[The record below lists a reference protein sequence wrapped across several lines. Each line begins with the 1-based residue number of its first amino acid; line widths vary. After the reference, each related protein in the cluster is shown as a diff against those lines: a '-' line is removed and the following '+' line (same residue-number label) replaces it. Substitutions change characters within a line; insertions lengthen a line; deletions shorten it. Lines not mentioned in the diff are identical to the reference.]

1 MNRKTNAKILSIEDD
16 RATIKLLTITLERKG
31 YSVISATR
39 GDEGFQVA
47 KSEAPQL
54 ILLDLMLPG
63 INGLALLKMLRS
75 APETQDIPIVI
86 ISAKNQKSVQNEAL
100 QAGADAYIIKP
111 FQIRQL
117 LDVIGTLL

>member
-1 MNRKTNAKILSIEDD
+1 LNRKTNAKILSIEDD

>member
-1 MNRKTNAKILSIEDD
+1 LNRKTNAKILSIEDD

-31 YSVISATR
+31 YRVISATR

>member
-1 MNRKTNAKILSIEDD
+1 M
-16 RATIKLLTITLERKG
+16 
-31 YSVISATR
+31 ISATR